1 MHNINE
7 SFTYAYN
14 DGSEDDFGQ
23 AVTADAISTNVIKL
37 ASLADATKGINI
49 GGAKRPWLIIKSKV
63 ASATSVS
70 CEIQLVNSTEAAL
83 TGGTTRQ
90 IAAFRFLQAQMTA
103 GALLVNTQLPA
114 GKYLDYLG
122 LNFNVFTNDT
132 AVEFEAYLSDAPE
145 PNELTIDLEMAG
157 S

>member
-1 MHNINE
+1 
-7 SFTYAYN
+7 
-14 DGSEDDFGQ
+14 
-23 AVTADAISTNVIKL
+23 
-37 ASLADATKGINI
+37 
-49 GGAKRPWLIIKSKV
+49 
-63 ASATSVS
+63 
-70 CEIQLVNSTEAAL
+70 
-83 TGGTTRQ
+83 
-90 IAAFRFLQAQMTA
+90 MTA
-103 GALLVNTQLPA
+103 GALLVNTQLPV